1 MELQFDYS
9 KFRENLRN
17 LIDGSGKSLRAT
29 AIDMGVA
36 FPSLSRYLNGHRT
49 PDLNYVIFL
58 SQYYNVPIGWLLGF
72 SEDRYDTLSPE
83 NRELLDLYKLAT
95 PDDRRVVDAIL
106 NKYREEK

>member
-9 KFRENLRN
+9 KFQENLRS
-17 LIDGSGKSLRAT
+17 LIDGSGKSLRTT
-29 AIDMGVA
+29 AADMGIA
-36 FPSLSRYLNGHRT
+36 YPSLSRYLNGHRT
-49 PDLNYVIFL
+49 PDLDYVIFL
-58 SQYYNVPIGWLLGF
+58 SQYYRVPIGWLLGF

-83 NRELLDLYKLAT
+83 KRELLTLYSLAT